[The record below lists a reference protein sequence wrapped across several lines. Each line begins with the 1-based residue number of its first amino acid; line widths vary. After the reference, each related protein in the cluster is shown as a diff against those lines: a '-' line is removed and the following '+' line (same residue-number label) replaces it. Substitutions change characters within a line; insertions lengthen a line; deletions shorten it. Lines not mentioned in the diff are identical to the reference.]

1 MSAVEYLPTE
11 IGGSRRVTKADVFL
25 NRLQDNVRA
34 VRALIGPRVALLAVI
49 KADGYGHGAIPV
61 AKAALD
67 AGAGW
72 LGVAC
77 VDEGLALRAAG
88 IGVPILV
95 MGHAAPAE
103 LRGAVLGDL
112 TLTLGT
118 AAQCSAFA
126 TAAHHLRA
134 PVRVHLK
141 VDSGM
146 GRFGVLP
153 EQLAGLARI
162 LRATPEIEI
171 EGCFTHLARGEERP
185 ELATDAQ
192 LARFERALAT
202 LSIHGIEPRVIHAAN
217 SGATLIAPHARFNM
231 VRAGLLLYGYRPDS
245 SLAPSLTLQPALEI
259 QSCLVRVETL
269 PAGARIGY
277 GHTHTLPHASRVGL
291 VPMGYADGLQRSLSG
306 VGSLVV
312 GGRRVPIIG
321 RISMDQ
327 CTVDLSDVGDAQE
340 GDPVQVIGRQGA
352 ASVWADD
359 LATWAGT
366 ISYEILCGIS
376 PRVPRYYLAINNHS
390 AAR

>member
-1 MSAVEYLPTE
+1 MSAANAVPPAVGASQRDT
-11 IGGSRRVTKADVFL
+11 RADVYL
-25 NRLQDNVRA
+25 DRLAANVRA
-34 VRALIGPRVALLAVI
+34 VRALIGPGVVLLAVI
-49 KADGYGHGAIPV
+49 KADAYGHGAIPV
-61 AKAALD
+61 ARAVLA

-77 VDEGLALRAAG
+77 VDEGVALRAAG
-88 IGVPILV
+88 ITAPILV
-95 MGHAAPAE
+95 MGHAGAAE

-126 TAAHHLRA
+126 RAAHHLGAR
-134 PVRVHLK
+134 VRVHLK

-153 EQLAGLARI
+153 DQVDDLARM
-162 LRATPEIEI
+162 LRATPEIEV
-171 EGCFTHLARGEERP
+171 EGCFTHLARGEETP
-185 ELATDAQ
+185 DLATDAQ
-192 LARFERALAT
+192 LVRFEQAVDALAR
-202 LSIHGIEPRVIHAAN
+202 HGIRPRILHAAN
-217 SGATLIAPHARFNM
+217 SGATLIAPHARFTM
-231 VRAGLLLYGYRPDS
+231 VRTGLLLYGYKPDPTVAPG
-245 SLAPSLTLQPALEI
+245 LALQPAMEI
-259 QSCLVRVETL
+259 QSRLVRVETL
-269 PAGARIGY
+269 PAGSRIGY
-277 GHTHTLPHASRVGL
+277 GHIHTLRRASRIGL

-306 VGSLVV
+306 LGSLVV

-327 CTVDLSDVGDAQE
+327 CTLDLSEVDAAQE
-340 GDPVQVIGRQGA
+340 GDPVQVIGRQRT

-376 PRVPRYYLAINNHS
+376 PRVPRYYLAS
-390 AAR
+390 TTL